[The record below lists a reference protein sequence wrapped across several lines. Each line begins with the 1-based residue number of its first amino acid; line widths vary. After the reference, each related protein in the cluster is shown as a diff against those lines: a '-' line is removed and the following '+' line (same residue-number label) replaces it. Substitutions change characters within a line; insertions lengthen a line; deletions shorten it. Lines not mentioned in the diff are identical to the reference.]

1 MASIQ
6 VDENEFCPLRWCC
19 RSHCSALLP
28 LVTHPESSKNLK
40 QQHQEIL
47 ATLVVVQRWLLKRFL
62 REHCLHWTVLVNL
75 KYASDIKTR
84 KCKFLFFFLLRERFL
99 LYTLTYLTY
108 LSVLLAAL
116 NGAFPGE
123 WTSCHQCTLALWL
136 SHHCTTY
143 QRKCHS
149 QTDHSAKSKRSWGLW
164 PEGEPKELT

>member
-6 VDENEFCPLRWCC
+6 VDENEFCPLRRRC

-84 KCKFLFFFLLRERFL
+84 KCKFLFFFTERAICTIHPYILDIPF
-99 LYTLTYLTY
+99 
-108 LSVLLAAL
+108 
-116 NGAFPGE
+116 
-123 WTSCHQCTLALWL
+123 CTLSCRKRGTPRRMDIL
-136 SHHCTTY
+136 SPMYSC
-143 QRKCHS
+143 S
-149 QTDHSAKSKRSWGLW
+149 
-164 PEGEPKELT
+164 LTLSSLYHLPA